1 MIWNDIREDKIREDI
16 PSKQF
21 TKHNL
26 SENIEGIFVEIN
38 LRKVNLRKVQW
49 FLFRTYHPSWKQAK
63 DFLKQVHYALDTSI
77 QIYNKLIL
85 AGDFTF
91 DETESISSECLY
103 KNHSKN
109 LIWQKKLLWKP

>member
-26 SENIEGIFVEIN
+26 SENIERIFVEIN

-91 DETESISSECLY
+91 DETESISSEC
-103 KNHSKN
+103 
-109 LIWQKKLLWKP
+109 